1 MQGKYRHE
9 LKYNIS
15 FGEYMILRPRLKAVL
30 KPDPHADTNG
40 FYQIHSIYFDNYHDK
55 ALREKIDGIQKREK
69 YRIRWYNNDKTH
81 LTLEKKMKINDLC
94 MKFGTKLNEEQL
106 KMIIDGNYGFLMDSG
121 DEIFME
127 FYHRLTSERLRP
139 VVQVSYLR
147 EPYIYDFGNVRITFD
162 SRISSSLFSHDFRYN
177 SPLVPATDSPNQII
191 MEVKFDDY
199 LPEVVS
205 NIIQIGTCRQNAF
218 SKYGACRRFG

>member
-106 KMIIDGNYGFLMDSG
+106 KMII
-121 DEIFME
+121 
-127 FYHRLTSERLRP
+127 
-139 VVQVSYLR
+139 
-147 EPYIYDFGNVRITFD
+147 
-162 SRISSSLFSHDFRYN
+162 
-177 SPLVPATDSPNQII
+177 II
-191 MEVKFDDY
+191 MRMLSLLV
-199 LPEVVS
+199 
-205 NIIQIGTCRQNAF
+205 C
-218 SKYGACRRFG
+218 